1 MEKLFCGEAL
11 SVRGEALSLSLSER
25 IRKKNYGFGRIC
37 TMT

>member
-1 MEKLFCGEAL
+1 VREK
-11 SVRGEALSLSLSER
+11 LSLSLSLTER